1 MATKVRSKKF
11 FLSVKDDRFEDRR
24 QSSIISLVTDGN
36 EIYLNQY
43 GKTFTVDE
51 LGSFDTIKAEDQA
64 VLEFTPIDGRNNEYS
79 YSFISYDTK
88 QNITITDSYTFG
100 NTAKIE
106 TDNLIVGSGSSAI
119 ISSISTNFTSEKL
132 LIEFSSNTESYYEY
146 GEINLISNGITTSF
160 SEFSKITVSS
170 DEYINRVGLGTFDI
184 DGDNNLVFYSNIS
197 DSLSCNVVS
206 VSIANTEYT
215 FTSSRGLKFAKVE
228 SQNISI
234 ASSISPVSQVISSY
248 TTDYHL
254 AYFLI
259 QVSDITNN
267 ELQLTE
273 IVVLNNDTQT
283 TIIEYGNLY
292 TNGELGV
299 FDSNSASLTEL
310 TFTPNPNI
318 DIEITL
324 LRHTISYA
332 QFSSF
337 PVSINFGNAELS
349 TGVSKYQ
356 DSSDVSFKKDFNLTH
371 NGISI
376 FERAFNG
383 SQESTVSNTTGV
395 DISNNLIYLP
405 NHYFVSGEKVNYRA
419 QSYTYSDILES
430 NTIQTSGIGSDIVY
444 VDNLFGI
451 QSGDYI
457 SSPNQ
462 SYLLISNVKNNYV
475 SLANTIS
482 SQINS
487 GVAVTFS
494 RLLDSE
500 DIISTSSAIGIAQ
513 TYISGVGNTDKL
525 SGDLYIHKFDEKY
538 IGFATSPEDSLSS
551 PPKLI
556 NLTSTG
562 IGNIHYVTSTN
573 QNAKVIILID
583 NVIQSPIVST
593 AITSLLVD
601 YVGLLDSTLAFS
613 GITSFFSGDLIQV
626 DSEIMKI
633 SSVGVGST
641 TFVEV
646 QRPLMGTGLS
656 THSSN
661 SLITKLKGN
670 YNIIE
675 SKIYFSEAPYGPIYD
690 EENGDINIR
699 STFQGRAFIRS
710 GVLDSNK
717 ETYKDNYIFDDIS
730 SSFNAVRK
738 DFNITS
744 EGSAISGI
752 STSNSIVLV
761 NSIFQSPEND
771 YNLSE
776 NLSQTQL
783 NFTGTAT
790 SALYDPNNASVPRG
804 GIIVSVGSSNG
815 FGYQP
820 LVSAGG
826 TAIVS
831 IAGTIQSVSIGNSGS
846 GYRKGIQP
854 IVRVGVQTLSGS
866 TPNIE
871 FIGTATVLGGN
882 IVSVAITNPGSGYT
896 STNPP
901 EVIFDDPLSYSNLN
915 LIYQSPNTGIG
926 SQAKIDIVVG
936 QGSSVIDF
944 KIKNYGYSYNVG
956 DILTVQTGGT
966 SGIPTDSNVSF
977 EPFSIIVNRT
987 YKDEFSGWSLGEL
1000 QKIDDIDHLF
1010 DGFRKTFP
1018 ISDNGERFA
1027 IVAKEGSN
1035 IDLSATLLIF
1045 VNDVLQE
1052 PNISYVFDGGSLI
1065 EFLEAPKSGSK
1076 CRILFYKGTPGVDVI
1091 DVDIEETIKTGDTV
1105 KITSNDY
1112 KLTENKRLVR
1122 DIILPDT
1129 LETNPYNSIGITSNT
1144 ALQRPVTWC
1153 KQRNDTI
1160 VDGIEIGK
1168 DRPSYESRIFPSG
1181 NIINSVG
1188 VGSTQIF
1195 VDNVKTIFD
1204 AENENTTGDIRNS
1217 IEILDNSELVQ
1228 SIGTAIVSI
1237 SGIIQSVDII
1247 NGGYG
1252 YNSNPIVAIQNPIG
1266 IGSNGRAILTSQI
1279 NAGIVTEISITSAGF
1294 GYTYTNPPLVYI
1306 EPPKTKSEY
1315 IEGVSYQGDF
1325 GIITGIK
1332 TTSVGFASTALIF
1345 DMFIPSNSYL
1355 RNGSIV
1361 TPTITQTGL
1370 LENYYFKVS
1379 NSKIGSGVTSL
1390 RKDGS
1395 IIGIG
1400 TTGIDNIYQVISVSF
1415 ASTDVYGQG
1424 NATAAQVTVS
1434 ISSYDGLTGFGYSN
1448 YYGDYSWGVIEVP
1461 RTQNAYTVNSNY
1473 GVVGLNTTPLVRRYN
1488 YLRYQNYNPI

>member
-11 FLSVKDDRFEDRR
+11 FLGVKDDRFEDRR
-24 QSSIISLVTDGN
+24 QSSILSLVTDGN

-43 GKTFTVDE
+43 GKTFTSDE
-51 LGSFDTIKAEDQA
+51 IGSFDIVKVNNEA
-64 VLEFTPIDGRNNEYS
+64 VLEFTPIDGRINEYS

-88 QNITITDSYTFG
+88 QNIDITDSYTFG

-132 LIEFSSNTESYYEY
+132 LIEFSSSTGSYYEY
-146 GEINLISNGITTSF
+146 EEINLISNGITTSF

-215 FTSSRGLKFAKVE
+215 LTSSRVLKYAEIE
-228 SQNISI
+228 SQNVGI
-234 ASSISPVSQVISSY
+234 ASSTSPDPEVISSY
-248 TTDYHL
+248 TSDYHL
-254 AYFLI
+254 AYFLV
-259 QVSDITNN
+259 QITDTANGD
-267 ELQLTE
+267 LQLSE

-283 TIIEYGNLY
+283 TLIEYGILY
-292 TNGELGV
+292 TNGPLGE
-299 FDSNSASLTEL
+299 FESNSTSLTEL

-318 DIEITL
+318 NVDITL
-324 LRHTISYA
+324 LRHTLSYA
-332 QFSSF
+332 EFSSY

-349 TGVSKYQ
+349 TGISKFQ
-356 DSSDVSFKKDFNLTH
+356 ESSDIAFKKDFELTH
-371 NGISI
+371 KDIPI
-376 FERAFNG
+376 FERVFNG
-383 SQESTVSNTTGV
+383 SQESTSTNPASVNL
-395 DISNNLIYLP
+395 SNNLIYLP
-405 NHYFVSGEKVNYRA
+405 NHFFVSGEEIEYRSENYVFN
-419 QSYTYSDILES
+419 DILVS
-430 NTIQTSGIGSDIVY
+430 NTTKTSGIGSDIVY
-444 VDNLFGI
+444 VNDLFGI
-451 QSGDYI
+451 ENGDYL
-457 SSPNQ
+457 SAPGQ
-462 SYLLISNVKNNYV
+462 SYLIVSEVGSNYV
-475 SLANTIS
+475 SLASTLS
-482 SQINS
+482 LQINTGIS
-487 GVAVTFS
+487 VTFS
-494 RLLDSE
+494 RALESG
-500 DIISTSSAIGIAQ
+500 DIQSTFGAIGIEE

-525 SGDLYIHKFDEKY
+525 SGNLYAYKFDNQY
-538 IGFATSPEDSLSS
+538 IGITTSPIDALSDS
-551 PPKLI
+551 PNLI
-556 NLTSTG
+556 NLTSVG
-562 IGNIHYVTSTN
+562 IGNKHYITSKK
-573 QNAKVIILID
+573 QNTKAIILID
-583 NVIQSPIVST
+583 NIIQSPIVST
-593 AITSLLVD
+593 AITSLLLD
-601 YVGLLDSTLAFS
+601 DIALLDTTLEFS

-626 DSEIMKI
+626 DNEIMKI
-633 SSVGVGST
+633 SSVSVGDT
-641 TFVEV
+641 AFVEV

-661 SLITKLKGN
+661 TLITKMEGN
-670 YNIIE
+670 YNIVGN
-675 SKIYFSEAPYGPIYD
+675 SIYFAEAPYGPIYD

-699 STFQGRAFIRS
+699 SSFQGRAFIRS
-710 GVLDSNK
+710 GIQNSNK
-717 ETYKDNYIFDDIS
+717 ETYKHNYIFDDIS
-730 SSFNAVRK
+730 DKFNAVKK
-738 DFNITS
+738 DFNLTS
-744 EGSAISGI
+744 EENNISGF
-752 STSNSIVLV
+752 STSNSIILI
-761 NSIFQSPEND
+761 NSIFQSPEID

-776 NLSQTQL
+776 NLSQTEL

-831 IAGTIQSVSIGNSGS
+831 IAGTIQSISIGNSGS
-846 GYRKGIQP
+846 GYRPGVQQ

-866 TPNIE
+866 SPSIE
-871 FIGTATVLGGN
+871 FIGTATVLGGH

-901 EVIFDDPLSYSNLN
+901 KVVFDNPLSYSNLD
-915 LIYQSPNTGIG
+915 LIYQTPNTGIG

-936 QGSSVIDF
+936 QGSSIIDF

-966 SGIPTDSNVSF
+966 SGIPTDSSVSF
-977 EPFSIIVNRT
+977 EPFSIIVSRT

-1010 DGFRKTFP
+1010 NGFRKTFP

-1144 ALQRPVTWC
+1144 TLQRPVTWC

-1168 DRPSYESRIFPSG
+1168 DRPSYESRIFPSC

-1204 AENENTTGDIRNS
+1204 AENENISEDIVNS
-1217 IEILDNSELVQ
+1217 IEILDNRELFQ

-1237 SGIIQSVDII
+1237 SGTIQSIDIV

-1252 YNSNPIVAIQNPIG
+1252 YNSNPIVTIQNPIG
-1266 IGSNGRAILTSQI
+1266 IGSTGRAILTSQI

-1306 EPPKTKSEY
+1306 EPPKPKSEY
-1315 IEGVSYQGDF
+1315 IEGVSYTGDF

-1332 TTSVGFASTALIF
+1332 TTNVGFASTALIF
-1345 DMFIPSNSYL
+1345 DLYIPSNSYL
-1355 RNGSIV
+1355 RNSSV
-1361 TPTITQTGL
+1361 TNPTITQTGL

-1390 RKDGS
+1390 SKDGS

-1400 TTGIDNIYQVISVSF
+1400 STGIDNVYQVISVSF
-1415 ASTDVYGQG
+1415 ASTDVYGEG
-1424 NATAAQVTVS
+1424 TKPAAQVIVS
-1434 ISSYDGLTGFGYSN
+1434 VSSYDGLTGFGYSN
-1448 YYGDYSWGVIEVP
+1448 YYGDYSWGLIEVP
-1461 RTQNAYTVNSNY
+1461 GTQNEYAVNSNY

>member
-11 FLSVKDDRFEDRR
+11 FIGVKDNRFEDRR
-24 QSSIISLVTDGN
+24 QSSILSLVTDGS

-51 LGSFDTIKAEDQA
+51 LGNFNVIKVADQS

-79 YSFISYDTK
+79 YSFLSYDTK
-88 QNITITDSYTFG
+88 QNISTTDSYTFG

-119 ISSISTNFTSEKL
+119 ISSISTNFTSEKI
-132 LIEFSSNTESYYEY
+132 LIDFISNNGNYYEY

-160 SEFSKITVSS
+160 SEFSKITVSN
-170 DEYINRVGLGTFDI
+170 DDTINRVGLGTFDI
-184 DGDNNLVFYSNIS
+184 DNNNLVFYSNIS
-197 DSLSCNVVS
+197 EDLICNLVS

-215 FTSSRGLKFAKVE
+215 FTSSSVLKYGEIE
-228 SQNISI
+228 SQNVGI
-234 ASSISPVSQVISSY
+234 ASSTSPDPEVISSY
-248 TTDYHL
+248 TSNYHL
-254 AYFLI
+254 AYFLV
-259 QVSDITNN
+259 QITDTTNGD
-267 ELQLTE
+267 LQLSE
-273 IVVLNNDTQT
+273 IVVLNNGTQT
-283 TIIEYGNLY
+283 TLIEYGNLY
-292 TNGELGV
+292 TNGPLGE
-299 FDSNSASLTEL
+299 FDSNTSSITEL
-310 TFTPNPNI
+310 VFTPIPNI
-318 DIEITL
+318 NVDITL
-324 LRHTISYA
+324 LRHIISYEE
-332 QFSSF
+332 FSSS
-337 PVSINFGNAELS
+337 PTSINFGNAELS
-349 TGVSKYQ
+349 TGMSKFQ
-356 DSSDVSFKKDFNLTH
+356 QSSDAAFKKDFELTH
-371 NGISI
+371 KNIPI
-376 FERAFNG
+376 FERVFNG
-383 SQESTVSNTTGV
+383 SQESTSINPASV
-395 DISNNLIYLP
+395 DLNNNLIYLP
-405 NHYFVSGEKVNYRA
+405 NHFFVSGEEIEYRSENY
-419 QSYTYSDILES
+419 TFSDILVAS
-430 NTIQTSGIGSDIVY
+430 TTQISGVGTNIVY
-444 VDNLFGI
+444 VDDLFGLE
-451 QSGDYI
+451 SGDYL
-457 SSPNQ
+457 SVPGQ
-462 SYLLISNVKNNYV
+462 SYLVINDLGSNYV
-475 SLANTIS
+475 SLASTIS
-482 SQINS
+482 LQINS
-487 GVAVTFS
+487 GIAVTFS
-494 RLLDSE
+494 RALESGDFQ
-500 DIISTSSAIGIAQ
+500 STFNSIGIEE

-525 SGDLYIHKFDEKY
+525 SGNLYVYKFDNQY
-538 IGFATSPEDSLSS
+538 IGITTSPIDALSDS
-551 PPKLI
+551 PKLI
-556 NLTSTG
+556 DFTSVG
-562 IGNIHYVTSTN
+562 IGNRHYITSKK
-573 QNAKVIILID
+573 QNTKAVILID

-593 AITSLLVD
+593 AITSLLLD
-601 YVGLLDSTLAFS
+601 DIDLLDTTLEFS
-613 GITSFFSGDLIQV
+613 GITSFFSGDLIKV
-626 DSEIMKI
+626 DDEIMKV
-633 SSVGVGST
+633 SSVSVGDT
-641 TFVEV
+641 AFVEV

-661 SLITKLKGN
+661 TLITKMEGN
-670 YNIIE
+670 YNIVG
-675 SKIYFSEAPYGPIYD
+675 STIYFAEAPYGPIYD
-690 EENGDINIR
+690 EEKGDINIR
-699 STFQGRAFIRS
+699 SSFQGRAFIRS
-710 GVLDSNK
+710 GIPNSNK
-717 ETYKDNYIFDDIS
+717 ETYTKNYIFDDIS
-730 SSFNAVRK
+730 SKFDAVKK
-738 DFNITS
+738 DFNLTS
-744 EGSAISGI
+744 EENNVSGI
-752 STSNSIVLV
+752 STSNSIILI
-761 NSIFQSPEND
+761 NNIFQSPEND

-776 NLSQTQL
+776 DLSQTEL

-804 GIIVSVGSSNG
+804 GIIVSVGSSDG

-831 IAGTIQSVSIGNSGS
+831 IAGTIQSISIGNSGS
-846 GYRKGIQP
+846 GYRIGVQP

-866 TPNIE
+866 SPNIE
-871 FIGTATVLGGN
+871 FIGTATVLGGH

-901 EVIFDDPLSYSNLN
+901 KVVFDNPLSYSNLD

-966 SGIPTDSNVSF
+966 SGIPTNPSLSF

-987 YKDEFSGWSLGEL
+987 YQDEFSGWSIGEL

-1010 DGFRKTFP
+1010 NGFRKTFP
-1018 ISDNGERFA
+1018 ISDNRNRFA
-1027 IVAKEGSN
+1027 IIKKEGSN

-1052 PNISYVFDGGSLI
+1052 PNVSYVFDGGSLI

-1105 KITSNDY
+1105 RITNDDY
-1112 KLTENKRLVR
+1112 KLTENRRLVR

-1144 ALQRPVTWC
+1144 SLQRPIIWC

-1160 VDGIEIGK
+1160 IDGIGIGK
-1168 DRPSYESRIFPSG
+1168 DRLSYESRIFPSS

-1204 AENENTTGDIRNS
+1204 AENENTLEYIRNS
-1217 IEILDNSELVQ
+1217 IEIIDNRKIVQ

-1237 SGIIQSVDII
+1237 SGTIQSIDII

-1252 YNSNPIVAIQNPIG
+1252 YDSNPIVAIQNPIG
-1266 IGSNGRAILTSQI
+1266 IGSTGRAILTSQI
-1279 NAGIVTEISITSAGF
+1279 NAGIVTEIYITSPGF

-1306 EPPKTKSEY
+1306 EPPKQKSEY
-1315 IEGVSYQGDF
+1315 IEGVSYKGDF

-1345 DMFIPSNSYL
+1345 DVFIPSDSYL
-1355 RNGSIV
+1355 RNESITDPV
-1361 TPTITQTGL
+1361 ITQTGL

-1415 ASTDVYGQG
+1415 ASTDVYGEG
-1424 NATAAQVTVS
+1424 NDIAAQVTVS

-1461 RTQNAYTVNSNY
+1461 KTQNEYMVNSNY

-1488 YLRYQNYNPI
+1488 YLRYINYNPI

>member
-11 FLSVKDDRFEDRR
+11 FLGVKDDRFEDRR
-24 QSSIISLVTDGN
+24 QSSIISLITDGN

-43 GKTFTVDE
+43 GKTFTSDE
-51 LGSFDTIKAEDQA
+51 IGNFDIIKVNEEA
-64 VLEFTPIDGRNNEYS
+64 VLEFTPIDGRNNEYI

-88 QNITITDSYTFG
+88 QNISITDSYTFG

-119 ISSISTNFTSEKL
+119 ISSISTNFTSEKI
-132 LIEFSSNTESYYEY
+132 LIDFSSNSGNYYEY

-160 SEFSKITVSS
+160 SEFSKITVSN
-170 DEYINRVGLGTFDI
+170 DDIINRVGLGSFDI
-184 DGDNNLVFYSNIS
+184 DTNNNLVFYSNIS
-197 DSLSCNVVS
+197 ENLTCNLVS

-215 FTSSRGLKFAKVE
+215 LTSSRVLKYAEIE
-228 SQNISI
+228 SQNVGI
-234 ASSISPVSQVISSY
+234 ASSTSPDPEVISTY
-248 TTDYHL
+248 TSDYHL
-254 AYFLI
+254 AYFLV
-259 QVSDITNN
+259 QITDTTNGD
-267 ELQLTE
+267 LQLSE

-283 TIIEYGNLY
+283 TLIEYGNLY
-292 TNGELGV
+292 TNGPLGE
-299 FDSNSASLTEL
+299 FDSNSTSLTEL
-310 TFTPNPNI
+310 VFTPVP
-318 DIEITL
+318 DINVDITL

-332 QFSSF
+332 EFSSF
-337 PVSINFGNAELS
+337 PTSINFGNAELS
-349 TGVSKYQ
+349 TGITKFQ
-356 DSSDVSFKKDFNLTH
+356 QSSGVNFKKDFLLTH
-371 NGISI
+371 NSIPI
-376 FERAFNG
+376 FERVFDG
-383 SQESTVSNTTGV
+383 SQESTSINPASV
-395 DISNNLIYLP
+395 DLNNNLIYLP
-405 NHYFVSGEKVNYRA
+405 NHFFVSGEEIEYRLENY
-419 QSYTYSDILES
+419 TFNDILVA
-430 NTIQTSGIGSDIVY
+430 NTTQTSGIGSDIVY
-444 VDNLFGI
+444 VDDLFGLE
-451 QSGDYI
+451 SGDYL
-457 SSPNQ
+457 SAPGQ
-462 SYLLISNVKNNYV
+462 SYLVINELGSNYV
-475 SLANTIS
+475 SLASTIS
-482 SQINS
+482 LQINS
-487 GVAVTFS
+487 GIAVTFS
-494 RLLDSE
+494 RALESADNP
-500 DIISTSSAIGIAQ
+500 TSFGAIGIAQ

-525 SGDLYIHKFDEKY
+525 SGNLYVYKFDEKY
-538 IGFATSPEDSLSS
+538 IGLTTSPIDSLSS

-556 NLTSTG
+556 DFTSVG
-562 IGNIHYVTSTN
+562 IGNIHYVTSKK
-573 QNAKVIILID
+573 QNSKVIILID
-583 NVIQSPIVST
+583 DVIQSPIVST
-593 AITSLLVD
+593 AVTSLLVD
-601 YVGLLDSTLAFS
+601 DIALLDTTLPFS

-626 DSEIMKI
+626 DNEIMKI
-633 SSVGVGST
+633 SSVGVGSE

-661 SLITKLKGN
+661 TLITKIQGN
-670 YNIIE
+670 YNISE
-675 SKIYFSEAPYGPIYD
+675 NTLYFSEAPYGPIYD
-690 EENGDINIR
+690 EEKGDINIR

-717 ETYKDNYIFDDIS
+717 ETYEDNYIFDDIS
-730 SSFNAVRK
+730 SGFNAVRK

-744 EGSAISGI
+744 EGSAISGF

-761 NSIFQSPEND
+761 NSIFQSPKND

-776 NLSQTQL
+776 DLSQTEL

-790 SALYDPNNASVPRG
+790 SALYDPNNTSVPRG

-831 IAGTIQSVSIGNSGS
+831 IAGTIQSISIGNTGS
-846 GYRKGIQP
+846 GYRSGVQP

-866 TPNIE
+866 SPNIE
-871 FIGTATVLGGN
+871 FIGTATVLGGH

-901 EVIFDDPLSYSNLN
+901 KVIFDNPLSYSNLD

-936 QGSSVIDF
+936 QGSNIIDF

-966 SGIPTDSNVSF
+966 SGIPTDSSLSF

-987 YKDEFSGWSLGEL
+987 YQDEFSGWSLGEL

-1010 DGFRKTFP
+1010 NGFRKTFP

-1027 IVAKEGSN
+1027 IVAKEGSS

-1065 EFLEAPKSGSK
+1065 EFSEAPKSGSK

-1105 KITSNDY
+1105 RITSDDY
-1112 KLTENKRLVR
+1112 KLIENSRLVR

-1144 ALQRPVTWC
+1144 TLQRPIIWC
-1153 KQRNDTI
+1153 KQRNDTV

-1168 DRPSYESRIFPSG
+1168 DRPSYESRIFPSS
-1181 NIINSVG
+1181 NIINFVG

-1217 IEILDNSELVQ
+1217 IEILDNRKIVQ

-1237 SGIIQSVDII
+1237 SGTIQSIDII

-1266 IGSNGRAILTSQI
+1266 IGSTGRAVLSSQTTS
-1279 NAGIVTEISITSAGF
+1279 GIVTEISIISAGL
-1294 GYTYTNPPLVYI
+1294 GYTYTNLPLVYI
-1306 EPPKTKSEY
+1306 EPPEIKSEY
-1315 IEGVSYQGDF
+1315 IEGVSYKGDF

-1415 ASTDVYGQG
+1415 ASTDVYGEG

-1461 RTQNAYTVNSNY
+1461 RTQNEYSVNSNY
-1473 GVVGLNTTPLVRRYN
+1473 GVVGLNTTPLVKRYN